1 MRRTLS
7 PAGAFWLAAF
17 TYFIWGF
24 TFLASRIA
32 QDYGTPFV
40 LLFWRFA
47 LAFAL
52 LNLLRL
58 TGRFPVR
65 LRGRR
70 LWPALLAGLF
80 EPVLYFPCEQYGLKL
95 TSTSFSG
102 VMVALIPLC
111 SLVYGAVFLH
121 EKATWRQVVFSVLSV
136 AGVIVLAVY
145 ATGIGAGSFLGFL
158 VLLGTVFAGAGYM
171 VACRA
176 CSGSFTAFERTY
188 TTCGMGAAAFGV
200 LVLLGFAAGMIFP
213 DMAQQIL
220 QNFAAQIEQLGLT
233 NDVPQSQMMAT
244 LFFNNIT
251 ASLLSMLYGLIP
263 FLPLSAL
270 ALGTNA
276 LMLGAFA
283 AIYQQQGI
291 GLGVYVLGVLPHGI
305 FELSALIL
313 SCALGLLICRTG
325 TERILKKSDTPFFR
339 RVLDCIRVFLTFS
352 VPLLLVAALI
362 ETYVTPALLNLVL

>member
-1 MRRTLS
+1 MIFELCPTLS
-7 PAGAFWLAAF
+7 RDL
-17 TYFIWGF
+17 IKRE
-24 TFLASRIA
+24 FLN
-32 QDYGTPFV
+32 T
-40 LLFWRFA
+40 
-47 LAFAL
+47 
-52 LNLLRL
+52 
-58 TGRFPVR
+58 
-65 LRGRR
+65 
-70 LWPALLAGLF
+70 
-80 EPVLYFPCEQYGLKL
+80 
-95 TSTSFSG
+95 
-102 VMVALIPLC
+102 
-111 SLVYGAVFLH
+111 
-121 EKATWRQVVFSVLSV
+121 
-136 AGVIVLAVY
+136 
-145 ATGIGAGSFLGFL
+145 
-158 VLLGTVFAGAGYM
+158 
-171 VACRA
+171 
-176 CSGSFTAFERTY
+176 
-188 TTCGMGAAAFGV
+188 AAAFGV

-213 DMAQQIL
+213 DMAQQTL
-220 QNFAAQIEQLGLT
+220 QNFAAQVEQRKQENAALEVEQLGLT
-233 NDVPQSQMMAT
+233 DDVPQSQMMAT

>member
-1 MRRTLS
+1 
-7 PAGAFWLAAF
+7 
-17 TYFIWGF
+17 
-24 TFLASRIA
+24 
-32 QDYGTPFV
+32 
-40 LLFWRFA
+40 
-47 LAFAL
+47 
-52 LNLLRL
+52 
-58 TGRFPVR
+58 
-65 LRGRR
+65 
-70 LWPALLAGLF
+70 
-80 EPVLYFPCEQYGLKL
+80 
-95 TSTSFSG
+95 
-102 VMVALIPLC
+102 
-111 SLVYGAVFLH
+111 
-121 EKATWRQVVFSVLSV
+121 
-136 AGVIVLAVY
+136 
-145 ATGIGAGSFLGFL
+145 
-158 VLLGTVFAGAGYM
+158 
-171 VACRA
+171 
-176 CSGSFTAFERTY
+176 
-188 TTCGMGAAAFGV
+188 
-200 LVLLGFAAGMIFP
+200 
-213 DMAQQIL
+213 
-220 QNFAAQIEQLGLT
+220 
-233 NDVPQSQMMAT
+233 MMAT

-291 GLGVYVLGVLPHGI
+291 GLGAYFVGVLPHGI

>member
-1 MRRTLS
+1 MIFELCPTLS
-7 PAGAFWLAAF
+7 
-17 TYFIWGF
+17 
-24 TFLASRIA
+24 R
-32 QDYGTPFV
+32 D
-40 LLFWRFA
+40 LLKREFG
-47 LAFAL
+47 
-52 LNLLRL
+52 N
-58 TGRFPVR
+58 T
-65 LRGRR
+65 
-70 LWPALLAGLF
+70 
-80 EPVLYFPCEQYGLKL
+80 
-95 TSTSFSG
+95 
-102 VMVALIPLC
+102 
-111 SLVYGAVFLH
+111 
-121 EKATWRQVVFSVLSV
+121 
-136 AGVIVLAVY
+136 
-145 ATGIGAGSFLGFL
+145 
-158 VLLGTVFAGAGYM
+158 
-171 VACRA
+171 
-176 CSGSFTAFERTY
+176 
-188 TTCGMGAAAFGV
+188 AAAFGV
-200 LVLLGFAAGMIFP
+200 LVLLGFAAGMISP
-213 DMAQQIL
+213 DMAQQTL
-220 QNFAAQIEQLGLT
+220 QNFAAQVEQLGLT
-233 NDVPQSQMMAT
+233 DDVPQSQMMAT

>member
-1 MRRTLS
+1 MIDCYCPTLS
-7 PAGAFWLAAF
+7 RG
-17 TYFIWGF
+17 
-24 TFLASRIA
+24 
-32 QDYGTPFV
+32 
-40 LLFWRFA
+40 
-47 LAFAL
+47 
-52 LNLLRL
+52 LLR
-58 TGRFPVR
+58 
-65 LRGRR
+65 
-70 LWPALLAGLF
+70 
-80 EPVLYFPCEQYGLKL
+80 
-95 TSTSFSG
+95 
-102 VMVALIPLC
+102 
-111 SLVYGAVFLH
+111 H
-121 EKATWRQVVFSVLSV
+121 EFWNT
-136 AGVIVLAVY
+136 
-145 ATGIGAGSFLGFL
+145 
-158 VLLGTVFAGAGYM
+158 
-171 VACRA
+171 
-176 CSGSFTAFERTY
+176 
-188 TTCGMGAAAFGV
+188 AAAFGV
-200 LVLLGFAAGMIFP
+200 LTLLGFAVSLIKP
-213 DMAQQIL
+213 ELAQGVL
-220 QNFAAQIEQLGLT
+220 DRFTVQIEQLGLT

-270 ALGTNA
+270 ALGMNA

>member
-1 MRRTLS
+1 MIFELCPTLS
-7 PAGAFWLAAF
+7 RDL
-17 TYFIWGF
+17 IKRE
-24 TFLASRIA
+24 FLN
-32 QDYGTPFV
+32 T
-40 LLFWRFA
+40 
-47 LAFAL
+47 
-52 LNLLRL
+52 
-58 TGRFPVR
+58 
-65 LRGRR
+65 
-70 LWPALLAGLF
+70 
-80 EPVLYFPCEQYGLKL
+80 
-95 TSTSFSG
+95 
-102 VMVALIPLC
+102 
-111 SLVYGAVFLH
+111 
-121 EKATWRQVVFSVLSV
+121 
-136 AGVIVLAVY
+136 
-145 ATGIGAGSFLGFL
+145 
-158 VLLGTVFAGAGYM
+158 
-171 VACRA
+171 
-176 CSGSFTAFERTY
+176 
-188 TTCGMGAAAFGV
+188 AAAFGV

-213 DMAQQIL
+213 DMAQQTL

-233 NDVPQSQMMAT
+233 DDVPQSQMMA
-244 LFFNNIT
+244 

>member
-1 MRRTLS
+1 MIDCYCPTLS
-7 PAGAFWLAAF
+7 RG
-17 TYFIWGF
+17 
-24 TFLASRIA
+24 
-32 QDYGTPFV
+32 
-40 LLFWRFA
+40 
-47 LAFAL
+47 
-52 LNLLRL
+52 LLR
-58 TGRFPVR
+58 
-65 LRGRR
+65 
-70 LWPALLAGLF
+70 
-80 EPVLYFPCEQYGLKL
+80 
-95 TSTSFSG
+95 
-102 VMVALIPLC
+102 
-111 SLVYGAVFLH
+111 H
-121 EKATWRQVVFSVLSV
+121 EFWNT
-136 AGVIVLAVY
+136 
-145 ATGIGAGSFLGFL
+145 
-158 VLLGTVFAGAGYM
+158 
-171 VACRA
+171 
-176 CSGSFTAFERTY
+176 
-188 TTCGMGAAAFGV
+188 AAAFGV
-200 LVLLGFAAGMIFP
+200 LTLLGFAVSLIKP
-213 DMAQQIL
+213 ELAQGVL
-220 QNFAAQIEQLGLT
+220 DRFTVQIEQLGLT

-244 LFFNNIT
+244 LFFNNVI

-270 ALGTNA
+270 ALGMNA

>member
-1 MRRTLS
+1 MIFELCPTLS
-7 PAGAFWLAAF
+7 RDL
-17 TYFIWGF
+17 IKRE
-24 TFLASRIA
+24 FL
-32 QDYGTPFV
+32 
-40 LLFWRFA
+40 
-47 LAFAL
+47 
-52 LNLLRL
+52 N
-58 TGRFPVR
+58 
-65 LRGRR
+65 
-70 LWPALLAGLF
+70 
-80 EPVLYFPCEQYGLKL
+80 
-95 TSTSFSG
+95 
-102 VMVALIPLC
+102 
-111 SLVYGAVFLH
+111 
-121 EKATWRQVVFSVLSV
+121 
-136 AGVIVLAVY
+136 
-145 ATGIGAGSFLGFL
+145 
-158 VLLGTVFAGAGYM
+158 
-171 VACRA
+171 
-176 CSGSFTAFERTY
+176 TAD
-188 TTCGMGAAAFGV
+188 AFGV
-200 LVLLGFAAGMIFP
+200 LVLLGFAAGMLFP

-233 NDVPQSQMMAT
+233 DDVPQSQMMAT

>member
-1 MRRTLS
+1 MIFELCPTLS
-7 PAGAFWLAAF
+7 
-17 TYFIWGF
+17 
-24 TFLASRIA
+24 R
-32 QDYGTPFV
+32 D
-40 LLFWRFA
+40 LLKREFG
-47 LAFAL
+47 
-52 LNLLRL
+52 N
-58 TGRFPVR
+58 T
-65 LRGRR
+65 
-70 LWPALLAGLF
+70 
-80 EPVLYFPCEQYGLKL
+80 
-95 TSTSFSG
+95 
-102 VMVALIPLC
+102 
-111 SLVYGAVFLH
+111 
-121 EKATWRQVVFSVLSV
+121 
-136 AGVIVLAVY
+136 
-145 ATGIGAGSFLGFL
+145 
-158 VLLGTVFAGAGYM
+158 
-171 VACRA
+171 
-176 CSGSFTAFERTY
+176 
-188 TTCGMGAAAFGV
+188 AAAFGV

-213 DMAQQIL
+213 DMAQQTL

-233 NDVPQSQMMAT
+233 DDVPQSQMMAT

-352 VPLLLVAALI
+352 VPLLLVAALPTMCLTLI
-362 ETYVTPALLNLVL
+362 TGGVTLADVLTGALFLLVTAFAALSVGVFASAVFRRTVTATVMAYLIVFFIGVVTMVPLVLGVRNIGSNYDAMFSSTMVSSVAVIGGADGIGIGVNGFIYSPAMGLMALIADQTGLLKSTLMDYSYTMYRIYDYLDFSVIKWENMAFMAGAGLLLDLLAACFVRPREARMRRRSAKK

>member
-1 MRRTLS
+1 MASFVHSGRLSSLGRTLS
-7 PAGAFWLAAF
+7 
-17 TYFIWGF
+17 
-24 TFLASRIA
+24 
-32 QDYGTPFV
+32 
-40 LLFWRFA
+40 
-47 LAFAL
+47 
-52 LNLLRL
+52 
-58 TGRFPVR
+58 
-65 LRGRR
+65 
-70 LWPALLAGLF
+70 
-80 EPVLYFPCEQYGLKL
+80 
-95 TSTSFSG
+95 
-102 VMVALIPLC
+102 
-111 SLVYGAVFLH
+111 
-121 EKATWRQVVFSVLSV
+121 
-136 AGVIVLAVY
+136 
-145 ATGIGAGSFLGFL
+145 
-158 VLLGTVFAGAGYM
+158 
-171 VACRA
+171 
-176 CSGSFTAFERTY
+176 
-188 TTCGMGAAAFGV
+188 FGV

-233 NDVPQSQMMAT
+233 DDVPQSQMMAT

-325 TERILKKSDTPFFR
+325 TERILKKSDTPFFHQRIRR

>member
-1 MRRTLS
+1 
-7 PAGAFWLAAF
+7 
-17 TYFIWGF
+17 
-24 TFLASRIA
+24 
-32 QDYGTPFV
+32 
-40 LLFWRFA
+40 
-47 LAFAL
+47 
-52 LNLLRL
+52 
-58 TGRFPVR
+58 
-65 LRGRR
+65 
-70 LWPALLAGLF
+70 
-80 EPVLYFPCEQYGLKL
+80 
-95 TSTSFSG
+95 
-102 VMVALIPLC
+102 
-111 SLVYGAVFLH
+111 
-121 EKATWRQVVFSVLSV
+121 
-136 AGVIVLAVY
+136 
-145 ATGIGAGSFLGFL
+145 
-158 VLLGTVFAGAGYM
+158 
-171 VACRA
+171 
-176 CSGSFTAFERTY
+176 
-188 TTCGMGAAAFGV
+188 
-200 LVLLGFAAGMIFP
+200 MIFP

-233 NDVPQSQMMAT
+233 DDVPQSQMMAT